1 MTSYDD
7 DNDENAENAQRRED
21 DDESA
26 LKQLE
31 WELASETGRVTAE
44 GEIMA
49 ASRLGFDDAMDGGD
63 GNDSGMETTGSEALE
78 QLRLQL
84 QRELFLDVDGEQ
96 HDAASADA
104 ESDYDEFND
113 GADEEFHQLKFKMEA
128 EKEVSRLN

>member
-1 MTSYDD
+1 MRACLVVVDD
-7 DNDENAENAQRRED
+7 IDVYV
-21 DDESA
+21 
-26 LKQLE
+26 LH
-31 WELASETGRVTAE
+31 
-44 GEIMA
+44 
-49 ASRLGFDDAMDGGD
+49 
-63 GNDSGMETTGSEALE
+63 GNFQFVSGMETTGSEALE

-84 QRELFLDVDGEQ
+84 QRELFLDVDGEL